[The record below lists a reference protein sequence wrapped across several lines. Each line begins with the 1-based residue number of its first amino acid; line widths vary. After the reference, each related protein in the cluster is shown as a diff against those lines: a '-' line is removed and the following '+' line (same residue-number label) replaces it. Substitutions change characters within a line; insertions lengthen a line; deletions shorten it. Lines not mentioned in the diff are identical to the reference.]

1 MNSGKIIGLV
11 LSGAIV
17 LLLVYML
24 VQEGTSTKQTTS
36 TQTQKVEEKKP
47 AVQVKS
53 EEEQKL
59 DELKKQATTSTNN
72 TVSQL
77 YSLRCKACHGSEGQ
91 GTKIGPSIK
100 GKSAEYILGKL
111 DDYKNNRVKN
121 SLMQEGL
128 LSNAT
133 QEELNTLAQEISSFK

>member
-1 MNSGKIIGLV
+1 MNGGKIIGLL

-17 LLLVYML
+17 VLLVFML
-24 VQEGTSTKQTTS
+24 MQEGNTPTNAVS
-36 TQTQKVEEKKP
+36 TQTQQVEEKKSE
-47 AVQVKS
+47 VIVKS

-59 DELKKQATTSTNN
+59 DELKKQATISANN

-133 QEELNTLAQEISSFK
+133 PEELNTLAQEISNFK

>member
-11 LSGAIV
+11 LSAAIV
-17 LLLVYML
+17 LLLVFML
-24 VQEGTSTKQTTS
+24 VQEGTTTNNTTSAQTT
-36 TQTQKVEEKKP
+36 KVEEKK
-47 AVQVKS
+47 AEVQVKS

-59 DELKKQATTSTNN
+59 EELKKQAIAPTNN
-72 TVSQL
+72 SVSQL

-91 GTKIGPSIK
+91 GSKIGPSIK

-128 LSNAT
+128 LTNAT
-133 QEELNTLAQEISSFK
+133 QEELNTLAQEISNFK